1 MSWLGKMLGGS
12 LGFVFGGPLG
22 AILGATLG
30 HHALDSGRSM
40 SSEENRQTLF
50 FLATFSML
58 GKLSKADGKVS
69 VEEIRVVEQLMDRN
83 LNLSRDARKFAI
95 DIFNEAK
102 NSEDQFR
109 DYAIQFYEEF
119 SDSKEAL
126 FQLVDLLLTL
136 ANADG
141 VMHPAEEKLI
151 EEAVVIFG
159 LDREYSQLKAP
170 YSSGDE
176 LEKSLKILGAAE
188 NESFSE
194 IKKKYRRL
202 AMKHRPDKVQA
213 QGVAPELVAISEAR
227 FKEIQHAF
235 DIVEK
240 RLN

>member
-40 SSEENRQTLF
+40 SAEENRQTLF

-83 LNLSRDARKFAI
+83 LNLSSDARKFAI

-126 FQLVDLLLTL
+126 FQMVDLLLTL

-151 EEAVVIFG
+151 AEAVVIFG
-159 LDREYSQLKAP
+159 LDQQYSQLKAP
-170 YSSGDE
+170 YSNSDE

-202 AMKHRPDKVQA
+202 AMKHHPDKVQA
-213 QGVAPELVAISEAR
+213 QGVSPELVAVSEAR

>member
-40 SSEENRQTLF
+40 SSDENRQTLF

-58 GKLSKADGKVS
+58 GKLSKADGRVS
-69 VEEIRVVEQLMDRN
+69 SEEIRVVEQLMDRN
-83 LNLSRDARKFAI
+83 LKLSTEARKFAI
-95 DIFNEAK
+95 DIFNQAK
-102 NSEDQFR
+102 NSNDQFR
-109 DYAIQFYEEF
+109 DYAVQFYEEF
-119 SDSKEAL
+119 RDSSEAL
-126 FQLVDLLLTL
+126 FQLIDLLLTL

-141 VMHPAEEKLI
+141 VMHPEEEKLI

-159 LDREYSQLKAP
+159 LEREYSQLKAP
-170 YSSGDE
+170 YSGGDE
-176 LEKSLKILGAAE
+176 FEKSLMVLGATAS
-188 NESFSE
+188 ESFSE

-202 AMKHRPDKVQA
+202 AMKHHPDKVQA
-213 QGVAPELVAISEAR
+213 QGVSPELIAISEAR

-235 DIVEK
+235 DIVK
-240 RLN
+240 KQLN